1 MKYIITESKF
11 EKIILKYL
19 DKMFPLKEYRM
30 ENHPNVIFFVMND
43 KVYAEYDT
51 TDNIFYVSKRL
62 YTSVLGDLEKV
73 FALRVNKCF
82 EYKDAWFEK
91 LIGGPLINV
100 HYVESLPLPI
110 ERYK

>member
-1 MKYIITESKF
+1 MKYIITESKL

-62 YTSVLGDLEKV
+62 SMSILLDLEKV
-73 FALRVNKCF
+73 FALRSIKCYD
-82 EYKDAWFEK
+82 YKDAWFEK
-91 LIGGPLINV
+91 LIGGRLNNLN
-100 HYVESLPLPI
+100 YVESLPLPI